1 MEHTFKMPRINFLAD
16 KWEELIVA
24 GLAAREPATTLH
36 LSDHELAAVSHSP
49 SLQATIARLP
59 AHAQG
64 TERMVQLI
72 KKVSGQVYGWERRHQ
87 TAKATVLSRA
97 IRPSFKSKRNFRFVN
112 VSNQFKRFKWV
123 FLHRGYKVPKKR
135 GTQKK
140 MTTSDRLISTLWDV
154 YYGYFIVKTENYT
167 LGRIVAE
174 IQFQAMSWGQ
184 RSFNSILAQI

>member
-36 LSDHELAAVSHSP
+36 LSDHELAAVPNSP

-97 IRPSFKSKRNFRFVN
+97 IRPSFKSKRHFRFVN
-112 VSNQFKRFKWV
+112 VSKQFKRFK
-123 FLHRGYKVPKKR
+123 
-135 GTQKK
+135 
-140 MTTSDRLISTLWDV
+140 
-154 YYGYFIVKTENYT
+154 
-167 LGRIVAE
+167 
-174 IQFQAMSWGQ
+174 
-184 RSFNSILAQI
+184 